1 MHKCCSFFFFGKC
14 FNTLHRV
21 SFGYYPQSLA
31 SYCCHNLNNDCFF
44 SSYFSPLQETV
55 LFLHSEPTDFVLNEC
70 FSDKYVTR
78 HSFLDVAVFNTRT
91 PTETPIKKIL
101 LSKISCRKS
110 YFRPCQSQSFSISPR
125 RIRDWFPIAGR
136 ERKITVHALSL
147 SLSHLLTHLLLSFR
161 QINSHC
167 PLDYLFPNQFCEYI
181 ALAQLDYRPDIILI
195 PEAISKL
202 TFKRKQKN
210 SMKKKEFLSAFWGN
224 F

>member
-1 MHKCCSFFFFGKC
+1 MGRQGFNKQREKSSYEFWWKSIMHFVVLSEWIHSLFSGVMLNAQMLFLFFFYFGKC

-110 YFRPCQSQSFSISPR
+110 YFRPC
-125 RIRDWFPIAGR
+125 
-136 ERKITVHALSL
+136 
-147 SLSHLLTHLLLSFR
+147 
-161 QINSHC
+161 
-167 PLDYLFPNQFCEYI
+167 
-181 ALAQLDYRPDIILI
+181 
-195 PEAISKL
+195 
-202 TFKRKQKN
+202 
-210 SMKKKEFLSAFWGN
+210 
-224 F
+224 